1 MTNNKLAF
9 RTLVVY
15 IFVFVFIGSG
25 IFLSSVM
32 SWLGAGTGLFDY
44 VPMWSVRT
52 ALILL
57 GMGLTTLT

>member
-9 RTLVVY
+9 RTIIVY
-15 IFVFVFIGSG
+15 VFVFVLIGSG

-44 VPMWSVRT
+44 IPMWSVR
-52 ALILL
+52 AVLILL
-57 GMGLTTLT
+57 GMGLTTLS